1 MRSARVVLGLVCVL
15 GDATAQ
21 HEPSVSVTSS
31 LEDVFG
37 GLVAQGGG
45 GGRNVIEIIE
55 TPDQGNAAQLGSL
68 LGRIGSAAMDG
79 GVDGGVGGGGRRRMS
94 LLERLIMMSRHRPP
108 PRRHTPKTI
117 VGGVLLPFLAAC
129 VMAYFIAKRFFP
141 DAFAELLRRAF
152 ASRPA
157 VHAFALAEAAR
168 EAAVRLTRTR
178 TRTPTPTPTL
188 TLTLTLALTLTL
200 TLARFSRSATTRSTA
215 IPALRRATG

>member
-1 MRSARVVLGLVCVL
+1 MLLKRDYLQASCPLTCIPEPRQQAANIMRGARVVLGLVCVL

-79 GVDGGVGGGGRRRMS
+79 GVDGGGGRRRMS

-178 TRTPTPTPTL
+178 TPTPTL
-188 TLTLTLALTLTL
+188 TLTLTLTMNRCGVA
-200 TLARFSRSATTRSTA
+200 
-215 IPALRRATG
+215 

>member
-15 GDATAQ
+15 GDATAAQ

-55 TPDQGNAAQLGSL
+55 TPDEGNAAQFGSL
-68 LGRIGSAAMDG
+68 FGRIGSAAMD
-79 GVDGGVGGGGRRRMS
+79 GGGRRRMS

-108 PRRHTPKTI
+108 PRRHTPKTF

-129 VMAYFIAKRFFP
+129 VMAYLLAKRFFR

-178 TRTPTPTPTL
+178 TRTRARARALSLSLSLSLSL
-188 TLTLTLALTLTL
+188 TLTRCGVA
-200 TLARFSRSATTRSTA
+200 
-215 IPALRRATG
+215 